1 MPVTAVESCSPTPSV
16 SARSTRDVSAR
27 LERPDA
33 IASAVTDVLAKPSY
47 RDNARRLADATSKT
61 DPLRT
66 LDEILID
73 VSARPSHH

>member
-1 MPVTAVESCSPTPSV
+1 
-16 SARSTRDVSAR
+16 VSAR

-73 VSARPSHH
+73 VSARQATIDWEGCVHAIRRVTPAYRQ